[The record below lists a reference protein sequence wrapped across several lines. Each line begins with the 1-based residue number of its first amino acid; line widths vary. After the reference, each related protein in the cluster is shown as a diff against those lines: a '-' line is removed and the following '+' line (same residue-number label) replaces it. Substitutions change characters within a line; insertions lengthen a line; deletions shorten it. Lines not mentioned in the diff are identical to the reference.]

1 MNFEFPEGTT
11 EHPINRKRENKFL
24 VSVWDFG
31 PRSPQR
37 ERKHYA
43 WNKHP
48 AKMSPTLASS
58 ILRLYGE
65 SPVLDP
71 MAGIG
76 TTLVEAMLL
85 GMDAVGVE
93 LERKFV
99 NQANENIRHI
109 RKDFS
114 SFKLGNAK
122 CFHGDARFLSKL
134 ESNKKFSSIIFSPPY
149 GTTNTFNDLKF
160 VLPKEK
166 DSVAETEQSA
176 VHYDDRDN
184 IAKISQYG
192 EFNSILLSPPYGE
205 QHGKGGSIF
214 NADGTVTE
222 KFKDK
227 FASSGIRRK
236 GFLDVSS
243 PRNIDNIRYGHNYLS
258 EMLKVYSEC
267 YRVLAPGKYM
277 TVVVKDIK
285 RDSLTIPLAADTIK
299 LCQLAGFQLYDIIIN
314 KTYFPS
320 FWTLNRAKRDLAKG
334 IMHPLR
340 NHEYVLILRKDRE
353 WVYSHREYMSKLKH
367 LQNH

>member
-1 MNFEFPEGTT
+1 MRTEFPEGTT
-11 EHPINRKRENKFL
+11 EHPINRKREDKFL

-31 PRSPQR
+31 PISAQH

-43 WNKHP
+43 WNRHP
-48 AKMSPTLASS
+48 AKMSPTLANA

-65 SPVLDP
+65 SPILDP

-76 TTLVEAMLL
+76 TTLVESMLL
-85 GMDAVGVE
+85 GFDVVGIE
-93 LERKFV
+93 LEKKFV
-99 NQANENIRHI
+99 NQANENIRYI

-114 SFKLGNAK
+114 DVKLGDAK
-122 CFHGDARFLSKL
+122 CLQGDARFLPKLNLSKR
-134 ESNKKFSSIIFSPPY
+134 FSSILFSPPY
-149 GTTNTFNDLKF
+149 ATTNTFNDLNF

-166 DSVAETEQSA
+166 ETVAETEQSA
-176 VHYDDRDN
+176 VRYDERDN
-184 IAKISQYG
+184 IAKVSNYG
-192 EFNSILLSPPYGE
+192 EFNSILFSPPYGE

-227 FASSGIRRK
+227 FRSSGIRRQ
-236 GFLDVSS
+236 GFLDASS
-243 PRNIDNIRYGHNYLS
+243 KGNIDNIRYGRSYLS

-277 TVVVKDIK
+277 IVVVKDIK
-285 RDSLTIPLAADTIK
+285 RNSLTIPLAADTIK
-299 LCQLAGFQLYDIIIN
+299 LCQLVGFQLFDIFIN
-314 KTYFPS
+314 RTYFPS

-340 NHEYVLILRKDRE
+340 NHEYVLIFTKKACDG
-353 WVYSHREYMSKLKH
+353 SKT
-367 LQNH
+367 